1 MDRKAMDGKV
11 CVGAITGAKGIRG
24 EVRIKSFTAEPAD
37 IGAYGPVTTSDGR
50 AFKLK
55 VVGSAKDLVTA
66 RLEGIA
72 DRNAAEALKGM
83 QLFVERS
90 RLPPPGD
97 GQVYHAD
104 LIGLAAR
111 LETGEALGNVTAV
124 LNYGGGDILEVTRP
138 DGDTE
143 LIPFGIG
150 IAGVD
155 LAAKVVT
162 IAAVPGLFD
171 DGSEP
176 PPEEKA
182 GGEGSR

>member
-1 MDRKAMDGKV
+1 MDGKAMDGKV
-11 CVGAITGAKGIRG
+11 CVGAVTGAKGIRG
-24 EVRIKSFTAEPAD
+24 EVHIKSFTAEPAD

-50 AFKLK
+50 VFKLK
-55 VVGSAKDLVTA
+55 VVGVAKDVVTA
-66 RLEGIA
+66 RLDGIA
-72 DRNAAEALKGM
+72 DRNAAEAMKGV

-90 RLPPPGD
+90 RLPPPED
-97 GQVYHAD
+97 GTYYHAD

-111 LETGEALGNVTAV
+111 LETGEALGTVTAV

-138 DGDTE
+138 DHETE

-155 LAAKVVT
+155 VAGGVVT
-162 IAAVPGLFD
+162 IAAVPGLLD

-176 PPEEKA
+176 PPGDKA
-182 GGEGSR
+182 QDVD